1 MRAPATSLE
10 NPMPIPFVLAALLT
24 AAAPD
29 PMSAPIVAAENAFS
43 ADARRYG
50 TRLAFLAHFDAGSW
64 LFRPYPVDALAAL
77 ARDADD
83 GAPLEWSPDTV
94 GVSASGDM
102 GFTSGPWSAHAA
114 GTDELVHGHF
124 LTVWKRGDDG
134 IWRVQVD
141 AGIGH
146 PALAKPAA
154 EVDIVVRGADAPAKA
169 LANDDAARRRA
180 ALEKSVD
187 DLRNALGAETG
198 DRTALWQRTAH
209 ADIRVLRSGHAPAT
223 GDDAHDLL
231 AHDAARAGSGPR
243 RALDVASSGDL
254 AYTLGGDASCAACGA
269 YYRIWRWQDGAWRV
283 LVDLTR
289 ATAR

>member
-1 MRAPATSLE
+1 
-10 NPMPIPFVLAALLT
+10 MPIPFVLAALLT

-50 TRLAFLAHFDAGSW
+50 VRLAFLAHFDAGSW

-83 GAPLEWSPDTV
+83 GAPLEWGPDTV

-114 GTDELVHGHF
+114 GTDGLVHGHF

-134 IWRVQVD
+134 IWRVEVD
-141 AGIGH
+141 GGISH

-154 EVDIVVRGADAPAKA
+154 GIDVVVRGGDAAAMALSRDEIATRRAQLEKTDDVLRRA
-169 LANDDAARRRA
+169 LADHAGDRAR
-180 ALEKSVD
+180 LW
-187 DLRNALGAETG
+187 LGA
-198 DRTALWQRTAH
+198 AH
-209 ADIRVLRSGHAPAT
+209 ADVRALRAGHAPAT
-223 GDDAHDLL
+223 GNEARDLL
-231 AHDAARAGSGPR
+231 AHDAPGVGSGPR

>member
-1 MRAPATSLE
+1 
-10 NPMPIPFVLAALLT
+10 MPIPVVLAALLT

-43 ADARRYG
+43 ADSRRYG
-50 TRLAFLAHFDAGSW
+50 VRLAFLAHFDAGSW
-64 LFRPYPVDALAAL
+64 LFRPYPVPALDAL

-83 GAPLEWSPDTV
+83 GAPLEWGPDTV

-114 GTDELVHGHF
+114 GTDGLVHGHF

-141 AGIGH
+141 GGISH
-146 PALAKPAA
+146 PALAKPAGD
-154 EVDIVVRGADAPAKA
+154 VDIVMRGDARSKP
-169 LANDDAARRRA
+169 LAGNDVTNRRA
-180 ALEKSVD
+180 ALEKSD
-187 DLRNALGAETG
+187 DALRNALGGESDDKA
-198 DRTALWQRTAH
+198 ALWQRTAH
-209 ADIRVLRSGHAPAT
+209 ADLRVLRRGHATAT
-223 GDDAHDLL
+223 GNEARDLL
-231 AHDAARAGSGPR
+231 AHDAPRIGSGPR

-254 AYTLGGDASCAACGA
+254 GYTIGGDASCAACGT

-283 LVDLTR
+283 LVDLSKP
-289 ATAR
+289 

>member
-1 MRAPATSLE
+1 
-10 NPMPIPFVLAALLT
+10 MPIPFVLAALLT

-43 ADARRYG
+43 ADSRRYG
-50 TRLAFLAHFDAGSW
+50 VRLAFLAHFDAGSW
-64 LFRPYPVDALAAL
+64 LFRPYPVAALDAL

-83 GAPLEWSPDTV
+83 GAPLEWGPDTV

-114 GTDELVHGHF
+114 GTDGLVHGHF

-141 AGIGH
+141 AGVSH

-154 EVDIVVRGADAPAKA
+154 DVDLVVRGGDTPTKP
-169 LANDDAARRRA
+169 LASDDIARRRT
-180 ALEKSVD
+180 ALEKSDD
-187 DLRNALGAETG
+187 DLRNALGDTAS
-198 DRTALWQRTAH
+198 DKAALWQRTAH
-209 ADIRVLRSGHAPAT
+209 ADIRVLRGGHAPAT
-223 GDDAHDLL
+223 GDDARALL
-231 AHDAARAGSGPR
+231 AHDAPRVGSGPR

-254 AYTLGGDASCAACGA
+254 GYTIGGDASCAACGT

-283 LVDLTR
+283 LADLSR